1 MKNKGMY
8 YKEFSMH
15 FGGRHDVF
23 EHWALESKVFLNTL
37 PKANIKLKKKTMGKL
52 SNNTYF

>member
-23 EHWALESKVFLNTL
+23 EHWALESKVFLNAL

-52 SNNTYF
+52 SDNTYF